1 MIKKIIV
8 YYKSGRRIEL
18 ENGKVKRYG
27 DDENE

>member
-1 MIKKIIV
+1 MIEKIII

-27 DDENE
+27 DDGK